1 MTQSNEMSTTS
12 CDLCGG
18 TQFEAL
24 SQHDRHGKDLET
36 VVCTG
41 CGLVMHMPVPSE
53 QEVEDYYA
61 NAYRQD
67 YHGESVPNVRR
78 VMRAWKNGERIYK
91 RISPFLNKQDRCME
105 VGAGLGCTVKVFDT
119 HGYQAFGIEPNKDF
133 NSYSREQLHAN
144 VENTNL
150 YTLEE
155 KPIADVIFLIHVIE
169 HFSSPRRALTKMAQ
183 LLEDGGRLYMECPNL
198 IGPFSTFGRMFHYA
212 HIYNFTPQTLIAI
225 AAQCGFEVEQVFT
238 TQDEPNI
245 EILFRKISAQDTVAQ
260 NTAVQNA
267 TATLAEHAAL
277 VKKEVGHYN
286 WFTYHLRMGYW
297 VLRVKKLWS
306 YLVEMLCAKGFVQ
319 KLLEKLAQA

>member
-1 MTQSNEMSTTS
+1 MTQSNEMSTTH

-36 VVCTG
+36 VVCIG

-91 RISPFLNKQDRCME
+91 RVSPFLQKKDRCME
-105 VGAGLGCTVKVFDT
+105 IGAGLGCTVKVFDT
-119 HGYQAFGIEPNKDF
+119 HGFQATGIEPNKDF
-133 NSYSREQLHAN
+133 NKYSREQLHTS

-150 YTLEE
+150 YDLPE

-169 HFSSPRRALTKMAQ
+169 HFSSPRRALSKMFQ
-183 LLEDGGRLYMECPNL
+183 LLEDGGQIYMECPNL
-198 IGPFSTFGRMFHYA
+198 VGPFATFGRMFHYA
-212 HIYNFTPQTLIAI
+212 HIYNFTPETLKAL
-225 AAQCGFEVEQVFT
+225 ALECGFELVQDFT
-238 TQDEPNI
+238 AQADPNI
-245 EILFRKISAQDTVAQ
+245 EMLFRKGTPQKAC
-260 NTAVQNA
+260 
-267 TATLAEHAAL
+267 AAL
-277 VKKEVGHYN
+277 TMHARFVKGEVNKHN
-286 WFTYHLRMGYW
+286 WFTYHLRLGYW
-297 VLRVKKLWS
+297 VLRIKKLWS
-306 YLVEMLCAKGFVQ
+306 YLMEGLFAKGFVSR
-319 KLLEKLAQA
+319 LLARLSKG